1 MDIPGWKITTTGWNV
16 EGEPGNG
23 VFRRGFMLMRSFER
37 YSGSYVGA
45 QDDAAFEAFVRAKVA
60 ALS

>member
-16 EGEPGNG
+16 DGEPADSM
-23 VFRRGFMLMRSFER
+23 FRRGFMLMRSFER
-37 YSGSYVGA
+37 YSGSYVGV
-45 QDDAAFEAFVRAKVA
+45 QDDAAFEVFVRAKAA